1 MKIAFPVILAL
12 ALNLF
17 LYKWRQACVN
27 NDMGVDNKDFLGENE
42 HELQW
47 MIEFTFIS
55 SLKIYTDGT
64 IVIVFKDWN
73 GCTYSWETHRTRL
86 A

>member
-1 MKIAFPVILAL
+1 
-12 ALNLF
+12 
-17 LYKWRQACVN
+17 
-27 NDMGVDNKDFLGENE
+27 MGVDNKDFLGENE

-55 SLKIYTDGT
+55 SSKICTDGK
-64 IVIVFKDWN
+64 IVIFFKAKN
-73 GCTYSWETHRTRL
+73 GCTYSLETHRTRL

>member
-12 ALNLF
+12 ALILY

-55 SLKIYTDGT
+55 SSKICPDGK
-64 IVIVFKDWN
+64 IVIFFKDWKWLHVQFGN
-73 GCTYSWETHRTRL
+73 SSKL
-86 A
+86 D